1 MLGFLFFGKEIAM
14 KNVGYYNGEMCEL
27 EELMIPALDRV
38 VFFGD
43 GVYDATMVVDGV
55 IMYEEDHLDRFF
67 NSMRMVKLQ
76 PAFTREELAAILHQ
90 VVEAADDQDLFL
102 YWQATRGTDLRD
114 HAFPDVDPNLL
125 VYAQPRA
132 FKTGGSVCAA
142 VTFPDLRHHMLNVK
156 TLNLQINC
164 LVQTE
169 ARDAGAQEAIFVRD
183 GLVTECAHCNI
194 HLLKDGV
201 LITHPADNLIL
212 PGIARKHL
220 LQACATLGVPVE
232 ERPFDVAEMM
242 AADEVFVSSSS
253 AFVKPISVIDGQ
265 PVGMKDPEAI
275 QRFVDALD
283 AQWTAY
289 VADHRA

>member
-1 MLGFLFFGKEIAM
+1 MYMNNNISKLNAQ
-14 KNVGYYNGEMCEL
+14 GY
-27 EELMIPALDRV
+27 
-38 VFFGD
+38 
-43 GVYDATMVVDGV
+43 
-55 IMYEEDHLDRFF
+55 
-67 NSMRMVKLQ
+67 
-76 PAFTREELAAILHQ
+76 
-90 VVEAADDQDLFL
+90 
-102 YWQATRGTDLRD
+102 
-114 HAFPDVDPNLL
+114 DPNLVAL
-125 VYAQPRA
+125 FGQESWKALDAERRLNALRQLEAQTARMSGRTPLDVRVMPEKAGSGGMLGYYDHSRRSMFLHPRYLQSGGLNLGDYSA
-132 FKTGGSVCAA
+132 AAAIRTVLHEGRHGFQWISVAGGSDRVPQDTLLEGRDVFALDSSNIQPEEWKILAQA
-142 VTFPDLRHHMLNVK
+142 VREALR
-156 TLNLQINC
+156 
-164 LVQTE
+164 
-169 ARDAGAQEAIFVRD
+169 DY
-183 GLVTECAHCNI
+183 
-194 HLLKDGV
+194 DGV

-289 VADHRA
+289 VADHCA